1 MEFSQRFRNFDQV
14 WDLYRFFLKKVIR
27 SKVMVGS
34 CSKQTELLVDFYE
47 IMKGEN
53 LSVEQKRVEFL
64 KLTLF
69 LEKILQ
75 ILGHVFD
82 YLF

>member
-1 MEFSQRFRNFDQV
+1 
-14 WDLYRFFLKKVIR
+14 
-27 SKVMVGS
+27 MVGS
-34 CSKQTELLVDFYE
+34 CSKQTELLFDFDE
-47 IMKGEN
+47 IMKDEN
-53 LSVEQKRVEFL
+53 LSEEQKRVEFL
-64 KLTLF
+64 KLRLF